1 MIQMNIFVDW
11 QSVKDE
17 GRPPPGKEGKIVDNP
32 PFPTDSPFVNRDR
45 LGCF

>member
-17 GRPPPGKEGKIVDNP
+17 GRPPPGKEGKIVRGL
-32 PFPTDSPFVNRDR
+32 TAVSNRQSLR
-45 LGCF
+45 ES